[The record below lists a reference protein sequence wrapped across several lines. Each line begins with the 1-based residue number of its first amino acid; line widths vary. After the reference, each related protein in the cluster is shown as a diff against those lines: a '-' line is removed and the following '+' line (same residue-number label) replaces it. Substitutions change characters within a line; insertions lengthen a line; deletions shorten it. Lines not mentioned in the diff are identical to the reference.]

1 MHQIREVLRLTS
13 GLGLTQRQTARS
25 MHISRGTVSD
35 IVQRAHGAGLDWPLP
50 LDLSD
55 EGLEKLL
62 YPGPPPGRPALP
74 DPDFNGMRHETT
86 QGVQRTGR
94 KLYCSTTTPG
104 ATS

>member
-50 LDLSD
+50 LDLVGAWGVRD
-55 EGLEKLL
+55 
-62 YPGPPPGRPALP
+62 RQMP
-74 DPDFNGMRHETT
+74 DRSG
-86 QGVQRTGR
+86 
-94 KLYCSTTTPG
+94 
-104 ATS
+104 